1 MKNSLKDDVYAIIAK
16 TTFGVSKQDLPLEVA
31 VYQNKLRWEIA
42 NAFRIWDALDELLDE
57 GLLRAEEE
65 DNGESYTMVY
75 FVNTAR
81 DIVNG
86 I

>member
-16 TTFGVSKQDLPLEVA
+16 TKFGVSKQDLPLEVA

-42 NAFRIWDALDELLDE
+42 NVSCWDALDELLDE

-65 DNGESYTMVY
+65 DNGESYTMDY
-75 FVNTAR
+75 FVNIAR